1 MKIDLDALTR
11 EELVALNHQIV
22 ERLKMLDTLDTH
34 QSMMQFHPGAR
45 VSFAGN
51 TGERLIG
58 TLMKFNRK
66 TVTVITEN
74 GQRWNISPQLSPLKD
89 VSSAKV
95 IDISKKN
102 R

>member
-11 EELVALNHQIV
+11 EELDALYHQIV
-22 ERLKMLDTLDTH
+22 ERLKMLDTL
-34 QSMMQFHPGAR
+34 
-45 VSFAGN
+45 
-51 TGERLIG
+51 
-58 TLMKFNRK
+58 MKFNPK
-66 TVTVITEN
+66 MATVITDD
-74 GQRWNISPQLSPLKD
+74 GQRWNISPQLLSPLKG